1 MALTRHFRETVQARA
16 QRDGRF
22 RRALLEE
29 AVNEILVGDLA
40 TGRAILRDYVN
51 ATIGF
56 DQLADEVGKSQ
67 KSLQRMLGPSGNPTA
82 ENLVAILKVLQV
94 HESVQ
99 IKVKLNRDAA

>member
-16 QRDGRF
+16 QRDARF

-29 AVNEILVGDLA
+29 AVNEILAGELA
-40 TGRAILRDYVN
+40 SGRALLRDYIN

-56 DQLADEVGKSQ
+56 EKLAEEVGKPE

-82 ENLVAILKVLQV
+82 ENLVAILMVLQE
-94 HESVQ
+94 HEAVQ
-99 IKVKLNRDAA
+99 FKVKLKKDAA